1 MSIDYVSLW
10 DRCLSI
16 IKDNVSV
23 EHYKTWFEPI
33 RAVKYSDNELTVQ
46 VPTQFF
52 YEYLEEHFADILQR
66 TLLRVFGPGIQLM
79 YSISVVKE
87 PEETTQ
93 LPLHGT
99 RSQKSTKG
107 ISEPIQI
114 ADPFKQPE
122 YKELDSQLNPYYSF
136 DNYFSGSSNVLARS
150 AGEAVAQNPGK
161 TAFNPLF
168 LYGESGVGKT
178 HLVQAIGAKAK
189 ALNPKARV
197 LYLSSHLFQVQY
209 TNAVRNNA
217 VNDFINFYQSIDVLL
232 IDDIQDLVGKTATQN
247 TFFHIFNHLHQTGKQ
262 LVLTSDRPPVSLEG
276 MEERLLTRFK
286 WGLSAEVE
294 RPDYDLRKN
303 ILVNKLR
310 KDGIVIAPEVIDYIA
325 RNVSNSVRELEGI
338 IVSLMARSIILKKE
352 ISVEMAECVL
362 ASSIQLKK
370 KQVTMELI
378 QQKVC
383 DYFNMDV
390 KLLQTKTRKREIA
403 LARQISMYL
412 AKKYTE
418 YPLSQIGSCLGGKD
432 HATVHYACKTIA
444 QQVEIDKTLRQQVD
458 EIEQSLRS

>member
-16 IKDNVSV
+16 IRDNVSE
-23 EHYKTWFEPI
+23 EHYKTWFEPM
-33 RAVKYSDNELTVQ
+33 RAVRYSDNELTVQ

-66 TLLRVFGPGIQLM
+66 TLLRVFGSGIQLM

-87 PEETTQ
+87 PKETID
-93 LPLHGT
+93 LPGGGT
-99 RSQKSTKG
+99 GSPKSSKG
-107 ISEPIQI
+107 VTEPTEI
-114 ADPFKQPE
+114 ADPFKQPV

-150 AGEAVAQNPGK
+150 AGETVAQNPGK

-189 ALNPKARV
+189 
-197 LYLSSHLFQVQY
+197 
-209 TNAVRNNA
+209 
-217 VNDFINFYQSIDVLL
+217 DFINFYQSIDVLL

-303 ILVNKLR
+303 ILLNKLK
-310 KDGIVIAPEVIDYIA
+310 KDGIVIAPDVVDFIA
-325 RNVSNSVRELEGI
+325 RNVSNSIRELEGI

-370 KQVTMELI
+370 KQITIELI

-383 DYFNMDV
+383 DYYNMDV
-390 KLLQTKTRKREIA
+390 KLLQSKTRKREIA

-418 YPLSQIGSCLGGKD
+418 YPLSHIGSRLGGKD
-432 HATVHYACKTIA
+432 HATVHYACKMIS
-444 QQVEIDKTLRQQVD
+444 QQVEIDKSLRAQVD
-458 EIEQSLRS
+458 EIEQSLKS